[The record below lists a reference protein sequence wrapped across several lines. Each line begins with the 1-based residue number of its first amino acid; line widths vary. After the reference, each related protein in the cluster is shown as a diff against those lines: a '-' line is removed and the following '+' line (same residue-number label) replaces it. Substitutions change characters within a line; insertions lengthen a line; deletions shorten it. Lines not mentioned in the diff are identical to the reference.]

1 MSLYISLFAL
11 LVSVLGYVFPRTAGG
26 PVKWKLIQGEA
37 TRTPNLVHVGH
48 RKAVKVKV
56 FVHEGIN
63 GKTASTRDEWYPND
77 RVHVLHAIRTMGN
90 PAPRVEVT
98 WKVFVLVTRRVILTG

>member
-11 LVSVLGYVFPRTAGG
+11 LISVLGYAFPRTAGG
-26 PVKWKLIQGEA
+26 PVKWKLIQGEGA
-37 TRTPNLVHVGH
+37 RPPDLVHVGH

-63 GKTASTRDEWYPND
+63 GKTAFTRDEWYPND
-77 RVHVLHAIRTMGN
+77 SVHVLHAMRTLGN

-98 WKVFVLVTRRVILTG
+98 WKVFGLITRRVILTG

>member
-26 PVKWKLIQGEA
+26 PVKWKLIQGEG
-37 TRTPNLVHVGH
+37 TRPPALLHVGH
-48 RKAVKVKV
+48 RKALKVKV

-63 GKTASTRDEWYPND
+63 GKTAFTRDEWYPND
-77 RVHVLHAIRTMGN
+77 SVHVLHAIRTVGN

-98 WKVFVLVTRRVILTG
+98 WKVFGVVARRVILTG